1 MPNIY
6 FWMSNISCW
15 KKLTFSKLRFSRKE
29 SLKKC
34 TSFEEKKGGRYI
46 RENVYFGIIV
56 FNCLTRRC
64 LRFLLMFLACEIKD
78 VYQSF
83 WRNEVAFTDIMNV
96 FQNILAKKKLRD
108 NLVNERAM
116 ITATLIS
123 SDHRKTLISFCFRKK
138 KT

>member
-15 KKLTFSKLRFSRKE
+15 KKLTFTKLRFSRKE

-34 TSFEEKKGGRYI
+34 TSFEEQKGTRYI

-83 WRNEVAFTDIMNV
+83 LRNEVEFTDIMNV
-96 FQNILAKKKLRD
+96 SQNILAKKKLRD
-108 NLVNERAM
+108 NFVNERAM

-123 SDHRKTLISFCFRKK
+123 SDHCKTLVSFCFRKK